1 MGLACDQCKLVSS
14 YSLDKRSPNYD
25 RTARSADSEST
36 FDVMSV
42 GALRCERITC
52 ESPLQVFALRSLSM
66 DVDERLAQLRTWVWK
81 DVKCPLGHKIT
92 KPSYL

>member
-1 MGLACDQCKLVSS
+1 MNQVRHYVFGCRGCNNRLWLPVEIIEEQADSVGLACDQCKLVSS

-42 GALRCERITC
+42 GALRCERITFVVL
-52 ESPLQVFALRSLSM
+52 PAKTGHLS
-66 DVDERLAQLRTWVWK
+66 
-81 DVKCPLGHKIT
+81 
-92 KPSYL
+92 